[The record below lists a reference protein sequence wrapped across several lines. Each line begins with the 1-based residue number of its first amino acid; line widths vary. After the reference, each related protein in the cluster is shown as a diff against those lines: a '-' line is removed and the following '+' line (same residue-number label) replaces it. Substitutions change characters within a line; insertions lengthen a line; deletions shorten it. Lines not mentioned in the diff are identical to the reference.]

1 MSSNAR
7 RNERRR
13 EQEAEYEVEQ
23 QQRAERAHE
32 LANTSTRM
40 LLMETYGYDETDP
53 KVVFF
58 TRLLDHLDKLGIDT
72 YDI

>member
-7 RNERRR
+7 RNERRKER
-13 EQEAEYEVEQ
+13 EAEYEAEQ

-32 LANTSTRM
+32 LATTSTRM